1 MDDRIPAIAIGV
13 LFSIANTVV
22 CVYMAYKT
30 GWSDGI
36 LYLLLFLSYFIFCL
50 IGIMKSRALVF
61 VMAVMMS
68 SSAAVIAY
76 TDGLGAILISKE
88 IFSLPDYAMMTLLGL
103 SGIIGMLM
111 AGYFEGYFL
120 KSSFPWPNVRVSASI
135 IKLLSAEKRDLQ
147 FRVSAIRMGVAGLLS
162 GGVAFVR
169 GLGVVPETIGLS
181 TAGVSMS
188 PMMIGIGMLIGFRSA
203 LQIALGAVGSLAVL
217 FLLEGTATSY
227 DTHMKSPWIF
237 STAISMMVMTA
248 VITLY
253 VILKPILLE
262 QWDRLRKRAAEVP
275 VNKSGRAAVAS
286 DGGRKGHRGLR
297 AIDILLLA
305 IIAAAGFLMQVFV
318 GIPAW
323 IFIVCVPIA
332 LLFQLIETRG
342 RAEMGMGV
350 GMSSFIVILLVGLV
364 FDNVVPLLVLEGFVV
379 AMVMGFSMMLL
390 AYKNAE
396 LCEVD
401 RKGLLGAMAIGSLAG
416 GISCIPIIRLVD
428 SLYGIGT
435 TALPAPYSVMWLE
448 MANSAVSK
456 VASPSISIPLIAA
469 GVVIALVLYRYK
481 LSAVGVAL
489 GLILPVSV
497 SATILAGGIIA
508 WYVAKKGYLK
518 DDKGITASGLMAG
531 DIVVGLAMSLRA
543 LF

>member
-1 MDDRIPAIAIGV
+1 M
-13 LFSIANTVV
+13 
-22 CVYMAYKT
+22 
-30 GWSDGI
+30 
-36 LYLLLFLSYFIFCL
+36 
-50 IGIMKSRALVF
+50 
-61 VMAVMMS
+61 
-68 SSAAVIAY
+68 
-76 TDGLGAILISKE
+76 
-88 IFSLPDYAMMTLLGL
+88 
-103 SGIIGMLM
+103 
-111 AGYFEGYFL
+111 
-120 KSSFPWPNVRVSASI
+120 RVSASI

-169 GLGVVPETIGLS
+169 GLGVIPETVGLS

-188 PMMIGIGMLIGFRSA
+188 PMMVGIGMLIGFRSA

-217 FLLEGTATSY
+217 FLLEGTATGY

-237 STAISMMVMTA
+237 STAIAMMVTTA

-253 VILKPILLE
+253 VILKPILVE

-275 VNKSGRAAVAS
+275 VVAQ

-297 AIDILLLA
+297 AIDVLLLA
-305 IIAAAGFLMQVFV
+305 IIAVAGLLMQVFV

-323 IFIVCVPIA
+323 IFIACVPVA
-332 LLFQLIETRG
+332 LLFQVIETRG

-350 GMSSFIVILLVGLV
+350 GMSSFVVILLVGLA
-364 FDNVVPLLVLEGFVV
+364 FDDIVPLLVLEGFVV

-396 LCEVD
+396 LSEVD
-401 RKGLLGAMAIGSLAG
+401 RKGLLGAMTIGSLAG
-416 GISCIPIIRLVD
+416 GICCIPIIRLVD

-435 TALPAPYSVMWLE
+435 AALPAPYSVMWLE
-448 MANSAVSK
+448 MANSSVSK

-469 GVVIALVLYRYK
+469 GVVIALVLHRYK

-508 WYVAKKGYLK
+508 WYIAKKGYLK
-518 DDKGITASGLMAG
+518 NDNGITASGLMAG

-543 LF
+543 LL